1 MIVTAE
7 VCREGRRRH
16 RKFLKGNKLPIDNRS
31 LAPLLRSL
39 PFPKPTGTLMKNRLR
54 ARLFAALLPALFV
67 WNAASA
73 QTAPVPSHPTLYI
86 VGDST
91 AHVAPDPAQ
100 GDRMRVGWGQVFDR
114 FFNPDKI
121 HVVNDA
127 IAGRSSRTFMNE
139 GHWDPI
145 VAQLHPGDFVLINF
159 GHNDPGEI
167 GTGKDRGSLR
177 GIGDDTQTIT
187 HADGKTETV
196 HTFGWYLRKYVA
208 DTRAH
213 GATPILISVTPRN
226 IWTDGNVEMGLGH
239 FREWTAQVAR
249 EEHVDY
255 VDLTQI
261 TGRQYQKLGA
271 EKVAAFFPLDHTHT
285 DREGAELNARSVVA
299 GLKDLPGHPLDPYLS
314 AAGLAVPQASE
325 MSMKLPGNA
334 ALPTLW
340 IIGDSTVRNGQG
352 VGDLGQWGWGDEIGP
367 YFRADKINVVNRAL
381 GGTSSRTYYEG
392 HWPNVAAMIHK
403 GDFVLM
409 QFGHNDNGSL
419 DGPLRYRSTLP
430 GDGNETRVIDN
441 PLTNQP
447 DTVHSYGWYL
457 RQMIE
462 QARQRGATPI
472 VLSLIPRKIWD
483 GTRIHREDYVQW
495 ARQAAAD
502 DHALFVNL
510 NEIIAEQYEKM
521 GQAAVEP
528 MFADPHTHTSLA
540 GAQLNAKSVV
550 EGLKG
555 LRHDPLKKYLSAE
568 SKGLKA
574 FREKSGA

>member
-1 MIVTAE
+1 M
-7 VCREGRRRH
+7 
-16 RKFLKGNKLPIDNRS
+16 KSPFRS
-31 LAPLLRSL
+31 RLL
-39 PFPKPTGTLMKNRLR
+39 
-54 ARLFAALLPALFV
+54 AALLPALLIGT
-67 WNAASA
+67 AASA
-73 QTAPVPSHPTLYI
+73 QTQPTPAPSAGIPTLFI
-86 VGDST
+86 IGDST
-91 AHVAPDPAQ
+91 AHVAPDPSE
-100 GDRMRVGWGQVFDR
+100 GDKMRVGWGQLFAP

-121 HVVNDA
+121 HIVNDA

-145 VAQLHPGDFVLINF
+145 VQQLHPGDFVLINF

-167 GTGKDRGSLR
+167 GTGKDRGSLP
-177 GIGDDTQTIT
+177 GIGDDTRTIT
-187 HADGKTETV
+187 HSDGKTETV
-196 HTFGWYLRKYVA
+196 HTFGWYLRKYVT
-208 DTRAH
+208 DTRSK

-226 IWTDGNVEMGLGH
+226 IWTDGKIEMGLGH

-261 TGRQYQKLGA
+261 TGRQYQKLGP

-285 DREGAELNARSVVA
+285 DRAGAELNARSVLA
-299 GLKDLPGHPLDPYLS
+299 GLKDLPGHPLNSYLS
-314 AAGLAVPQASE
+314 AEGQAVTQASE
-325 MSMKLPGNA
+325 MSMKLPANPT
-334 ALPTLW
+334 LHTLW

-352 VGDLGQWGWGDEIGP
+352 DGSNGQWGWGDEIAP
-367 YFRADKINVVNRAL
+367 YFDTHKINVVNRAL

-392 HWPNVAAMIHK
+392 HWPNVEAMIHP
-403 GDFVLM
+403 GDYVLM
-409 QFGHNDNGSL
+409 QFGHNDNGGL

-430 GDGNETRVIDN
+430 GDGNETRQVDN
-441 PLTNQP
+441 PETNQP
-447 DTVHSYGWYL
+447 ETVHTYGWYL

-462 QARQRGATPI
+462 QARRHGATPI

-483 GTRIHREDYVQW
+483 GTHIHREDYIQW

-540 GAQLNAKSVV
+540 GAQLNAKSVI

-555 LRHDPLKKYLSAE
+555 LRHDPLKKYLSPE
-568 SKGLKA
+568 SKPLKA
-574 FREKSGA
+574 FRETPKQ